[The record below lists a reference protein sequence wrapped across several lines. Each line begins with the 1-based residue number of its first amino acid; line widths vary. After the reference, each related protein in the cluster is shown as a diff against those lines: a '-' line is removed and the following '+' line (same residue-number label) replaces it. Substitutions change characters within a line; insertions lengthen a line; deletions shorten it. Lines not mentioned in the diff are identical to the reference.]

1 MHDSACSGSRNL
13 KHLRF
18 LSPLFLT
25 LFLMN
30 AVVFTAG
37 LAGETSL
44 SDPEYIVRR
53 AIQLLP
59 DNYSPILSN
68 GEAHA
73 LVRDL
78 HADGMVDVVIAA
90 VRGRDAENRLE
101 VLADV
106 SRLYVRGLRSPELFV
121 FVYKSSRNRL
131 EEHGRYA
138 IGDPPVF
145 EGIGFRRLSGLQ
157 ASVAVNAVIVETMRS
172 TGRIEEWLIFGSGVE
187 KPARMTIRDTHN
199 ERWRTADRG
208 EQGVLDLLRY
218 QTAYEQGAGIETFIT
233 RYAWDGREYRG
244 DESIAVVRTLNS
256 FLERCETLLNNH
268 EYDAFVEFAF
278 PPQQESST
286 AKLLQQTF
294 LPVVDEFEQGGG
306 HPFPAG
312 DLGDE
317 IQGDLGDDLTPRF
330 ILPRVL
336 QSPFP
341 IADSPS
347 FELLVR
353 TSGPQEGLYRARVQ
367 MSPHPFSSSP
377 YFLTAP

>member
-1 MHDSACSGSRNL
+1 MSLLLVVFLLSAL
-13 KHLRF
+13 
-18 LSPLFLT
+18 
-25 LFLMN
+25 
-30 AVVFTAG
+30 VFTAG
-37 LAGETSL
+37 LAGETPL

-121 FVYKSSRNRL
+121 FVYKSSRHRL

-145 EGIGFRRLSGLQ
+145 EGIDFRRLSGPQ
-157 ASVAVNAVIVETMRS
+157 ASMSVNAVVVETMRS

-187 KPARMTIRDTHN
+187 KPTRVTIRDTHN
-199 ERWRTADRG
+199 ERWRTAELG

-244 DESIAVVRTLNS
+244 DESIAVVRSLNS
-256 FLERCETLLNNH
+256 FLEHCETLLNNH

-278 PPQQESST
+278 PPHQEHST
-286 AKLLQQTF
+286 TTLLQQTF
-294 LPVVDEFEQGGG
+294 VPVVDEFEQGGG
-306 HPFPAG
+306 HPFPTG
-312 DLGDE
+312 DIGSDTNIDTNVDIGDE
-317 IQGDLGDDLTPRF
+317 LTPKF

-347 FELLVR
+347 FELYVR
-353 TSGPQEGLYRARVQ
+353 TIGPQEGLYRARVQ
-367 MSPHPFSSSP
+367 MSTHPFSGSP
-377 YFLTAP
+377 YFLTTP